1 MRSLTLILVLLITKS
16 SLSQDFSGRATY
28 KTHHKS
34 SIKLDS
40 TMMASNPGL
49 KAQLEAS
56 MKKMFQKTFTLDFT
70 NSESIYKEVQE
81 LDGPTAPQL
90 NGVNVVFAA
99 GGGTDV
105 LFKSLKEKRMA
116 SKVDL
121 MGKIF
126 LIKDELV
133 NYDWEM
139 TGETKNIGK
148 FTCYKAIFK
157 EEKEQMRLEMN
168 DGELNEEKVE
178 VTITVN
184 AWYTPD
190 IPVSNGPKNYWGLP
204 GLILEVNDGKQ
215 TIVCTEVILNSSEII
230 EIKEPKKGK
239 QVSRKK
245 FEEIS
250 RAKSQEMM
258 NRFKSRDGKSI
269 EIKIES

>member
-1 MRSLTLILVLLITKS
+1 MRFLTLILCLSITKS

-90 NGVNVVFAA
+90 NGVNVVFAS

-168 DGELNEEKVE
+168 DGELNEEKVK
-178 VTITVN
+178 VTITIN

-215 TIVCTEVILNSSEII
+215 TIVCTEVILNSSETI

-269 EIKIES
+269 EIKIGG